1 MDTGETTVEIN
12 QERVKEILARFQLPD
27 EIEGIDTRFGRDHT
41 GDPAVFLTFRV
52 KDEAKIEREDI
63 RRLSSFLA
71 EITSALVNGGVG
83 GFAYTRLD
91 QAA

>member
-1 MDTGETTVEIN
+1 MNTGEATVEID

-27 EIEGIDTRFGRDHT
+27 EIERIDTKFDHDHT
-41 GDPAVFLTFRV
+41 GDPAVFLTFHV
-52 KDEAKIEREDI
+52 KDDAKIDREDI

-71 EITSALVNGGVG
+71 EITSALVNAGVG
-83 GFAYTRLD
+83 GFAYTRLE